1 MELDKRM
8 GIMLPSSHEEAAK
21 IATMMG
27 YTKEEAVNLLGG
39 KNADGSEFIQLP
51 F

>member
-8 GIMLPSSHEEAAK
+8 EIMIPSSHEEAIK
-21 IATMMG
+21 IVTRMG
-27 YTKEEAVNLLGG
+27 YIREEAVNLLDG
-39 KNADGSEFIQLP
+39 KNADGSEFTQLP

>member
-1 MELDKRM
+1 MELDKKM

-21 IATMMG
+21 IVTIMG
-27 YTKEEAVNLLGG
+27 YTKEEAINLLDG
-39 KNADGSEFIQLP
+39 KNADGSEFEQLP

>member
-8 GIMLPSSHEEAAK
+8 EIMLPSSHEEA
-21 IATMMG
+21 
-27 YTKEEAVNLLGG
+27 VNLLDG
-39 KNADGSEFIQLP
+39 KNADGSEFTQLP